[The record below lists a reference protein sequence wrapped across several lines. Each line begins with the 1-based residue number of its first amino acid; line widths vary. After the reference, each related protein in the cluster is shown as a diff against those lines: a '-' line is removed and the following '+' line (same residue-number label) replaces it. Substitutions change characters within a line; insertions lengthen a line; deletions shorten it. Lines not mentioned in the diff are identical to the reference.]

1 MIAQVVTL
9 QCMLLDKCFG
19 KCCVNVLVYFQ
30 PLESICKQNIKR
42 LIMAIE
48 QVVNNI
54 KLDHTEGKV
63 DIRNQDVE
71 APEEI
76 VIE

>member
-9 QCMLLDKCFG
+9 QCMLLDNH
-19 KCCVNVLVYFQ
+19 CVNVLVYFQ

-48 QVVNNI
+48 QIVNNI